1 MENMNDMNTTIY
13 THGSTA
19 IRSMGARLW
28 AVLLLAILATGCT
41 KTDELFDEPYGPGKE
56 PLGIEIDRFRP
67 PVPAS
72 GVPGTTVS
80 VFGSGFLEHRD
91 KIVFRFNGEEADIV
105 EVTDNEIKVIV
116 PDYASTG
123 TTSVSIDDIVVFGPQ
138 FNVTGFVRLDPTFVP
153 VQGANNTIMQFM
165 PLADG
170 KAIMVGHFTN
180 YDNKGIIRPINRIV
194 RTFPDGSYDAS
205 LRTGAAANGG
215 LNTVTQIGDK
225 LFIGGG
231 FGGYDQRT
239 ENISNLTMLNLNG
252 TIDTM
257 GVQTW
262 RRPDQE
268 DTTKYFATFNGGFNS
283 SVDRLYPQGDKLLA
297 TGNFRYYVSRQY
309 DKANRLEMRDTVI
322 LDSTEI
328 RQLARLN
335 LDGSLDKTYRFDPSG
350 TTAKAGANGD
360 IRTFLHT
367 EGELAGKLL
376 VFGSFTRF
384 DEQAANYIV
393 RLNADGT
400 LDDTFNPG
408 GTGPDYNVT
417 AVSYNTTT
425 GKYTVLGSFRQYNGQ
440 TSRHMVQLNAD
451 GTHYAGFTPQAFE
464 GGEPRFARQLDDGL
478 IVVSGDFRT
487 YGGVARHGFMIVGDN
502 GQLAPGYNATGQF
515 RGHLN
520 DIVETR
526 SADNRRAL
534 LLMGNFDRFNG
545 EPVSNLTRITLE

>member
-1 MENMNDMNTTIY
+1 MNTTIY
-13 THGSTA
+13 TNQQRVALS
-19 IRSMGARLW
+19 IGARLW
-28 AVLLLAILATGCT
+28 VLLLLAIVAVGCT

-56 PLGIEIDRFRP
+56 PLGIDIDRFRP

-80 VFGSGFLEHRD
+80 IFGSGFLEFKD

-105 EVTDNEIKVIV
+105 EVTNTEIKVVV

-123 TTSVSIDDIVVFGPQ
+123 TTSISIDDIVVFGPQ
-138 FNVTGFVRLDPTFVP
+138 FNVTGFVRLDPTFLP
-153 VQGANNTIMQFM
+153 VQGANNSIMQYM

-194 RTFPDGSYDAS
+194 RTFPDGTYDAS
-205 LRTGAAANGG
+205 MRTGSASNGG
-215 LNTVTQIGDK
+215 LNTITQIGEK

-231 FGGYDQRT
+231 FSGYDQRT

-268 DTTKYFATFNGGFNS
+268 DTTKYFPTFNGGFNS
-283 SVDRLYPQGDKLLA
+283 SVDRLYPQGEKLLA

-309 DKANRLEMRDTVI
+309 DKPNRLEMRDTVI

-335 LDGSLDKTYRFDPSG
+335 QDGSLDKTYRFDASG
-350 TTAKAGANGD
+350 RAMTGANGD
-360 IRTFLHT
+360 IRTYMHT
-367 EGELAGKLL
+367 EGELAGKLV

-384 DEQAANYIV
+384 DDQATNYIV

-400 LDDTFNPG
+400 RDDTFNPG
-408 GTGPDYNVT
+408 GVGPDYNVYSVT
-417 AVSYNTTT
+417 FNETT
-425 GKYTVLGSFRQYNGQ
+425 GKYTVLGAFRQYNGQ
-440 TSRHMVQLNAD
+440 ASANIVQLNAD
-451 GTHYAGFTPQAFE
+451 GTYFSGFVPQEFQ

-487 YGGVARHGFMIVGDN
+487 YGGVARHGFMILN
-502 GQLAPGYNATGQF
+502 EAGQLAPGYNATGQF

-520 DIVETR
+520 EILETR

-534 LLMGNFDRFNG
+534 LLIGSFDRFNG
-545 EPVSNLTRITLE
+545 EPVSNLARITLE